1 MRVNSRRL
9 IRLRRMLLAL
19 SVVAAGWAVAVA
31 LTGGFGFRH
40 GAFRLSSRNPRNPLL
55 IAVLGA
61 LASWALSLLPGVR
74 GTLLDE
80 WSWWRQRGI
89 AFVSVL
95 RRHAWLRGLAS
106 AMTAALLGV
115 GLDIYQWAGAPSLW
129 LDEEM
134 IALNV
139 RDRAFADLGGTLWL
153 GQSAPLG
160 WLAAQRAVLLTLGP
174 GELASRLVALCFGI
188 ATLAAAVW
196 VGRRWMSRFGAV
208 LLVALCSL
216 GHWLSHYRFE
226 VKHYSADTFWG
237 LWLPAQAA
245 WVAEAGRPR
254 DHLRRSTIWW
264 VAAAAGQWFAHG
276 ALLVTPACAL
286 LLFAVS
292 WRRHGWRAAAVFA
305 LGGVIWLASFAAHYE
320 LSLEYTHHSEF
331 LRPYWASQL
340 PPVSAGFIETCRWT
354 VDRLEPI
361 ARNPAGTGL
370 WVGLW
375 LSAIWGFA
383 CRHRPILGAAF
394 ATVPLSAVY
403 FASAG
408 LVPLHERFSLWMVPA
423 LYVGIVLAADW
434 AIWHVR
440 RGGDRRQW
448 TTMAPAVAVGL
459 IAFYVSADIVRLGRA
474 ELDLARPI
482 TKHGLEDRAAVGWLM
497 RHRRPGDAV
506 MTTRLGWPAVWWY
519 GRMSIADPEA
529 VRRAQSDGSAMYE
542 MTYVPFGSSCQDDRL
557 DEVLKDHP
565 RVLVYLGFRDVPA
578 DFESLLLRTL
588 KSLGDIS
595 AYAEFSP
602 LSLAAVV
609 DLRSRVPVAG
619 FAGPAATAATGP
631 AGLQGCVGAQPAH
644 RW

>member
-1 MRVNSRRL
+1 MNGMRL
-9 IRLRRMLLAL
+9 IRLRRVLLAL

-40 GAFRLSSRNPRNPLL
+40 GAFRISSRNPRNPLL
-55 IAVLGA
+55 LAMLGA
-61 LASWALSLLPGVR
+61 LASLGLSLLPGVR
-74 GTLLDE
+74 GTLLEE
-80 WSWWRQRGI
+80 WSWWRRRLVAI
-89 AFVSVL
+89 VSVL
-95 RRHAWLRGLAS
+95 RRHAWLGGVAS
-106 AMTAALLGV
+106 ATIAALLGA

-160 WLAAQRAVLLTLGP
+160 WLAVQRAVLLTLGP
-174 GELASRLVALCFGI
+174 GELASRLVAVCFGI
-188 ATLAAAVW
+188 ATLVAAAW
-196 VGRRWMSRFGAV
+196 IGRRWMSRVGGV

-216 GHWLSHYRFE
+216 GHWLSHYSFE
-226 VKHYSADTFWG
+226 MKHYSADTFWG
-237 LWLPAQAA
+237 LMLPGQAA
-245 WVAEAGRPR
+245 WVTEAGQPR

-264 VAAAAGQWFAHG
+264 VAAAVGQWFSYG
-276 ALLVTPACAL
+276 ALLVAPACAL
-286 LLFAVS
+286 LVFAVS
-292 WRRHGWRAAAVFA
+292 WRRRGWRAAVVFA

-340 PPVSAGFIETCRWT
+340 PPASAGFIETCRWI
-354 VDRLEPI
+354 VDRLEPL

-394 ATVPLSAVY
+394 ATAPLSAAL
-403 FASAG
+403 FASVG
-408 LVPLHERFSLWMVPA
+408 LVPLHERFSLWVVPA
-423 LYVGIVLAADW
+423 LYVGIVLATDW
-434 AIWHVR
+434 ATSQVR
-440 RGGDRRQW
+440 RGVDRRQW
-448 TTMAPAVAVGL
+448 TRLAPAVAVGL
-459 IAFYVSADIVRLGRA
+459 TAFYVSADIVRVGRG

-482 TKHGLEDRAAVGWLM
+482 TKHGLEDRAAIGWLM
-497 RHRRPGDAV
+497 SHRRPGDAV

-529 VRRAQSDGSAMYE
+529 VRRPQSDGTAMYE
-542 MTYVPFGSSCQDDRL
+542 MTYIPPGSGCHDDRL
-557 DEVLKDHP
+557 EEVLKHHP

-578 DFESLLLRTL
+578 DFETLLLRTL

-609 DLRSRVPVAG
+609 DLRSRVTVAG
-619 FAGPAATAATGP
+619 SAAPAATAAIGP
-631 AGLQGCVGAQPAH
+631 SGLQGCVGVQPAH